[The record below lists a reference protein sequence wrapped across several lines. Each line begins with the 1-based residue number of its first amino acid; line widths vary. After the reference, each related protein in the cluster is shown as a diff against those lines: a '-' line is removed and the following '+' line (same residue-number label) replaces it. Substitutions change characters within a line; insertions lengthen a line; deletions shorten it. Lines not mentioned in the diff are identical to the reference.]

1 MKQWLVESADC
12 MFSGFNDTYINLA
25 DSMLYTV
32 DTNIHHVESWGHIS
46 ANVQDDS
53 YEKDDGEAD
62 GAENKDV
69 ASLKD
74 TDYYRDSIEYG
85 KTCQV
90 LYVDWKWKH
99 GMSFDVLGVDQN
111 KAYNI
116 KPKRGGTLPFDFN
129 GDDSID
135 LIVARLK
142 ASGSKKAV
150 TPLDLLDD
158 FDLTICKSSFDGRNF
173 RIPDPHRTFNAQSTM
188 ETDRR
193 AVVES
198 YVRHYVQAE
207 EYMNP
212 ERASAHASATIS
224 RVRRDIPHSPFY
236 RMIDL
241 AAVLPEPREDRLFGF
256 VHAHDEMV
264 QVKVSDAAFRQFD
277 PYAPDF

>member
-1 MKQWLVESADC
+1 
-12 MFSGFNDTYINLA
+12 MFSGFNDSYIDLA
-25 DSMLYTV
+25 DSRLLYTV
-32 DTNIHHVESWGHIS
+32 DTKIHHVESWGHIS
-46 ANVQDDS
+46 ANVKDDS
-53 YEKDDGEAD
+53 YKNDDGEAD

-85 KTCQV
+85 KTCQG
-90 LYVDWKWKH
+90 LYVDNKWKH
-99 GMSFDVLGVDQN
+99 VMSFGVLGVDQN
-111 KAYNI
+111 KAYDI
-116 KPKRGGTLPFDFN
+116 KPKRDGTLPFDFN

-135 LIVARLK
+135 LIVARLY
-142 ASGSKKAV
+142 ASGSQKPVKA
-150 TPLDLLDD
+150 LDLLDD

-236 RMIDL
+236 RMVDL
-241 AAVLPEPREDRLFGF
+241 AAMLPEPQEDWFYEF
-256 VHAHDEMV
+256 EKDYDENV
-264 QVKVSDAAFRQFD
+264 TAKVSDAAFRQFD
-277 PYAPDF
+277 PYSRDF